1 MTEQAFG
8 GGIMGDPSFRLSNPR
23 RIGKGTLIGAFDLD
37 LIFGAFGMKLSG
49 VMLHAHSTSGKQWI
63 AFPAKEWLKNG
74 KPEFSKL
81 FEPTSDE
88 AREFFSKL
96 LLAAA
101 EKALG
106 LQEHDHAA

>member
-1 MTEQAFG
+1 M
-8 GGIMGDPSFRLSNPR
+8 MGDRSFRLSNPR
-23 RIGKGTLIGAFDLD
+23 RIGKGTLVGDFDLE
-37 LIFGAFGMKLSG
+37 LSFGPFGFRICG
-49 VMLHAHSTSGKQWI
+49 VMLHAHASGKRWI
-63 AFPAKEWLKNG
+63 AFPAKEWLNG
-74 KPEFSKL
+74 DKREFAKL

-106 LQEHDHAA
+106 VQEADHAA